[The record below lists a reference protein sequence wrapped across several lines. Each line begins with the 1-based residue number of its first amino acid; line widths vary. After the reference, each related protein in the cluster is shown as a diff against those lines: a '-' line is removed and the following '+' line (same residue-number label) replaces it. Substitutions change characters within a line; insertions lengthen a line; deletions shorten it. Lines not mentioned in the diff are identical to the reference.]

1 MPKFRPINNKTK
13 KAKSK
18 TTSLRSA
25 ANTKPHAQ
33 KGTGPK
39 GKKVRGIHG
48 LITAIA
54 ADKRTKPQ
62 PAKAV
67 STKPKKKKT
76 PKRKYQANLRGK
88 MGFTRHDEKKK

>member
-1 MPKFRPINNKTK
+1 MAKK

-25 ANTKPHAQ
+25 ANTKLRNEEY
-33 KGTGPK
+33 TGPG
-39 GKKVRGIHG
+39 GKKVRGFSG
-48 LITAIA
+48 MVTAIA
-54 ADKRTKPQ
+54 ASKRTKPQ

>member
-1 MPKFRPINNKTK
+1 MAKK

-25 ANTKPHAQ
+25 ANTKLRH
-33 KGTGPK
+33 KEYTGTG
-39 GKKVRGIHG
+39 GKKVRGISG
-48 LITAIA
+48 MILSKTAER
-54 ADKRTKPQ
+54 RTGTQ